1 MQFSNYFFL
10 LIFIIIHLNVLVQ
23 EQFYLS
29 MMFFGKFCICSWT
42 KRKNGLAKKRA
53 CMPPPHTKEECQT
66 GLANLSENTNFIIL
80 QLNGKSESNT
90 LTDN

>member
-1 MQFSNYFFL
+1 
-10 LIFIIIHLNVLVQ
+10 
-23 EQFYLS
+23 
-29 MMFFGKFCICSWT
+29 
-42 KRKNGLAKKRA
+42 
-53 CMPPPHTKEECQT
+53 MPPPHTKEECQT